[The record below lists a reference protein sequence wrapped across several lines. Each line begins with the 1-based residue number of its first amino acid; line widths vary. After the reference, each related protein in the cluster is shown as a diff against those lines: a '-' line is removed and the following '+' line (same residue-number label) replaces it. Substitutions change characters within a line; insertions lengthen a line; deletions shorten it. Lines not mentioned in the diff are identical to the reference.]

1 MRVVG
6 QLSTLVTCIFAI
18 AALRTQVDKVWWETH
33 SPARLFTSEALR
45 LEGMERFISPNNFP
59 SFFKWYLLQLL
70 TSPSASENGM
80 SQETPRAKGK
90 GKGSIGKLIQDLQL
104 TPRLVVHSAMGH
116 GSTGSKYSG
125 RWYGSPRYA
134 PMGSEL
140 GASRWQTA
148 AYIQAVHP
156 GGSYPQRRPEAG
168 TSVTQPQGGQ
178 HRASKVCRCMQGL
191 QSLQCTIA
199 SNLNK
204 ITRTIHINCYIVLWT
219 DKTSSCAC
227 SDSSHP
233 LPLHWWDALEHIS
246 LFSCSAL
253 ASS

>member
-125 RWYGSPRYA
+125 QSQVLIWQSQVWPRGQWTGCIQVTNCCIYPSSPSRRQLPTAQAWSRHICNRA
-134 PMGSEL
+134 PGR
-140 GASRWQTA
+140 A
-148 AYIQAVHP
+148 
-156 GGSYPQRRPEAG
+156 
-168 TSVTQPQGGQ
+168 TQGQ
-178 HRASKVCRCMQGL
+178 
-191 QSLQCTIA
+191 
-199 SNLNK
+199 
-204 ITRTIHINCYIVLWT
+204 
-219 DKTSSCAC
+219 
-227 SDSSHP
+227 
-233 LPLHWWDALEHIS
+233 
-246 LFSCSAL
+246 
-253 ASS
+253 